1 MWILSNSDG
10 FRGETDARIAS
21 ASLELGGL
29 RGVTAMHR
37 SGSRHS
43 TTATRRTIP
52 FSSPRAHPP
61 RERRRSTTLCP
72 RGGAHLAS
80 REDRTVSSPA
90 NPSHVS
96 LKCSVP
102 LFPCVKVNGV
112 AAAPGVASGVR
123 LCFSPTKPDPL
134 PLIRASVPRESR
146 SSRRSYA
153 LLVDFPI
160 DPLLIPPTTPP

>member
-1 MWILSNSDG
+1 MWNSDR

-21 ASLELGGL
+21 ASPELGRL
-29 RGVTAMHR
+29 RGGTTEIR
-37 SGSRHS
+37 RGSRHS
-43 TTATRRTIP
+43 TTATRRTIL
-52 FSSPRAHPP
+52 FSSPRADPP
-61 RERRRSTTLCP
+61 RECRRTTTLCP
-72 RGGAHLAS
+72 WGGANLAR

-90 NPSHVS
+90 NPSHFS

-112 AAAPGVASGVR
+112 VAAPGVASGVR

>member
-1 MWILSNSDG
+1 MFGIYGSFIYLLYRLVWPKNPVGMAGPNSLPRPPFDFG
-10 FRGETDARIAS
+10 FFVIGQY
-21 ASLELGGL
+21 G
-29 RGVTAMHR
+29 R
-37 SGSRHS
+37 SE
-43 TTATRRTIP
+43 P
-52 FSSPRAHPP
+52 W
-61 RERRRSTTLCP
+61 
-72 RGGAHLAS
+72 GGANLAR

-90 NPSHVS
+90 NPSHFS

-112 AAAPGVASGVR
+112 VAAPGVASGVP

>member
-1 MWILSNSDG
+1 M
-10 FRGETDARIAS
+10 T
-21 ASLELGGL
+21 
-29 RGVTAMHR
+29 
-37 SGSRHS
+37 
-43 TTATRRTIP
+43 
-52 FSSPRAHPP
+52 PRADSRTEP
-61 RERRRSTTLCP
+61 RCP
-72 RGGAHLAS
+72 RQVQAS
-80 REDRTVSSPA
+80 CFIAARTRQEDTQEGSGELDRTVSSPA
-90 NPSHVS
+90 NPSHFS

-112 AAAPGVASGVR
+112 VAAPGVASGVP

-134 PLIRASVPRESR
+134 PLIRASVPRESP